1 MEQERPSWLGG
12 NLAPDMTGIEERL
25 RRAAAEMKDAKNA
38 ALASLRARVEELEA
52 ERDALAAE
60 VERLR
65 AALLSR
71 RFVDCTPDDG
81 LPLRILLAYIDNSS
95 WSDNTLGIEP
105 TSPLCIE
112 LNRIQAERNAIIN
125 NAIRAL
131 QKAEGPC

>member
-1 MEQERPSWLGG
+1 MLSYCPEPPIDPPDLEDPAGTYYYGVWIPDEQ
-12 NLAPDMTGIEERL
+12 AQ
-25 RRAAAEMKDAKNA
+25 
-38 ALASLRARVEELEA
+38 A